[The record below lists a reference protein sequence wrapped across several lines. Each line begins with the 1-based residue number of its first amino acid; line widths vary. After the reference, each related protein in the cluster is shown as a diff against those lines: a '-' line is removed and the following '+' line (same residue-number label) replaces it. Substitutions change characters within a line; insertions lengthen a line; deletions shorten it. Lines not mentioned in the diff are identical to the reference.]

1 MIGAL
6 PRPAART
13 SAPVIRQDQRLY
25 LPQLDGVRFLAFFL
39 VFLHHLGPGDVFRAW
54 SRPFSAFAKQLAA
67 VGWVGVDVFLTLSG
81 FLIALL
87 LLREMDATGT
97 IRIRHFYARRV
108 LRLWPLYYLV
118 LVLGFFVMPMALKM
132 AWTPAHFKLLGE
144 HLFPYATLFSNVSSA
159 MLPGSFGPMSPA
171 GDSLGPLWTIALEEQ
186 FYLVFPLIVLAAG
199 PVIKLRAVLGCALV
213 VIAFASATRLY
224 LVAIGAPYPVVWLS
238 TVAHLDPI
246 ILGIVGAVI
255 WHRHRERVLQ
265 LRLFG
270 ADLLLAIGLFWLVM
284 ASPPVA
290 TTRHYA
296 WQILAAGISALLL
309 IGAVLRHRPLADVF
323 GWRPFV
329 WLGRISY
336 GLYMFHILGRQV
348 YQFYI
353 APYLP
358 LDILQGPFRWLTD
371 FSLVLLLTVVLAAV
385 SYYGY
390 ERYFLRLKERFT
402 VVRSRPA

>member
-1 MIGAL
+1 MIDAL
-6 PRPAART
+6 PRPIER
-13 SAPVIRQDQRLY
+13 SPAPVTRSDQRFY

-54 SRPFSAFAKQLAA
+54 SRPFSTFLKQLHL
-67 VGWVGVDVFLTLSG
+67 VGWIGVDVFLTLSG

-87 LLREMDATGT
+87 LLRELDTTGS
-97 IRIRHFYARRV
+97 IRIRQFYARRI

-118 LVLGFFVMPMALKM
+118 LVLGFFVMPMALNM
-132 AWTPAHFKLLGE
+132 AWTPAHTTLLAE
-144 HLFPYATLFSNVSSA
+144 QLFPYATLFSNVSSA

-213 VIAFASATRLY
+213 VIAFTTATRYY
-224 LVAIGAPYPVVWLS
+224 LVANSLPYPIVWLS
-238 TVAHLDPI
+238 TATHLDPI
-246 ILGIVGAVI
+246 VLGIVGAVI
-255 WHRHRERVLQ
+255 WHRHRENVLR

-270 ADLLLAIGLFWLVM
+270 ADLLLAVGVFWLVM
-284 ASPPVA
+284 TSPHVA
-290 TTRHYA
+290 KTLHHS
-296 WQILAAGISALLL
+296 WQILAAGLSALLL
-309 IGAVLRHRPLADVF
+309 IGAVLRYRPLAAIF
-323 GWRPFV
+323 GWRPV
-329 WLGRISY
+329 AWLGRISY

-348 YQFYI
+348 YQFWI
-353 APYLP
+353 APHLP
-358 LDILQGPFRWLTD
+358 LDLLQGPFRWLAD
-371 FSLVLLLTVVLAAV
+371 FSLVLLATVVLATV